1 MWASG
6 DYPRSS
12 SRRCSCRLGPELV
25 RARGLG
31 SGRRVLDGA
40 AGTGN
45 AALHAAEVAASERTA
60 AVARGW
66 QRAKATSPSNSRFAA
81 IAGAP
86 SNGWGNFTL
95 MTLMRD
101 TSSPSAAT
109 PPGTCSPAPTG
120 ATPRTG

>member
-86 SNGWGNFTL
+86 SNGWGEFHL
-95 MTLMRD
+95 HDPDAGYLIAVGGYAARYLL
-101 TSSPSAAT
+101 PST
-109 PPGTCSPAPTG
+109 DGGHT
-120 ATPRTG
+120 

>member
-86 SNGWGNFTL
+86 SNGWGEFHL
-95 MTLMRD
+95 DDPDAGYLIAVGGYAARYLL
-101 TSSPSAAT
+101 PST
-109 PPGTCSPAPTG
+109 DGGHT
-120 ATPRTG
+120 